1 MTRKLL
7 PALLCAVL
15 AVAPALGAAA
25 AALEGVTLRD
35 TYPLDGQTLVL
46 NGAGLRTFS
55 FLRIRVYVAGL
66 YLTERSHDARAILDS
81 AEPKVIV
88 MVFLHGAS
96 KERISQQYHEGE
108 QHNCGQG
115 ECDAA
120 DAADFERLVA
130 ATPGVEP
137 GDSFTYVVT
146 DAGLRLYVN
155 ARLVADIPN
164 RDLGRRMLAGF
175 IGDHPPTPEL
185 RRGLLGLPAG

>member
-1 MTRKLL
+1 MIRKLL

-15 AVAPALGAAA
+15 ATGAAA
-25 AALEGVTLRD
+25 ATLEGVTLRD

-46 NGAGLRTFS
+46 NGIGLRTFS
-55 FLRIRVYVAGL
+55 FLHIRVYVAGL
-66 YLTERSHDARAILDS
+66 YLVGRNHDARAILDS
-81 AEPKVIV
+81 ADPKVIV

-96 KERISQQYHEGE
+96 KDRITQQYHEGE

-120 DAADFERLVA
+120 DEADFERLVA

-137 GDSFTYVVT
+137 GDSFTYVIT
-146 DAGLRLYVN
+146 NAGLRLYVN
-155 ARLVADIPN
+155 ARQVADIPN